1 MAKDKEKS
9 ELFGYKKLTDEQIKE
24 AIEKKHC
31 PYCKSRRF
39 VGDFPARQRFDF
51 KECDPEGKPGK
62 PFYYHPETGAPFE
75 RVRCDR
81 CGEGIPEIIWRKWE
95 L

>member
-39 VGDFPARQRFDF
+39 VGNFHASQRFHF
-51 KECDPEGKPGK
+51 GECDPEGKPGR
-62 PFYYHPETGAPFE
+62 PLFSRPETGAPFDTVE
-75 RVRCDR
+75 CDK
-81 CGEGIPEIIWRKWE
+81 CKEGIPEIFWRKWE